1 LNSTGQQNVKKH
13 LNALNKISLTTPIL
27 QGPMWDIPFHIH
39 IDASNK
45 EIGVV
50 LGQQEDKIPFAVYFI
65 INNLSSAKL
74 NYSSH

>member
-1 LNSTGQQNVKKH
+1 
-13 LNALNKISLTTPIL
+13 
-27 QGPMWDIPFHIH
+27 MWDIPPHIH

-65 INNLSSAKL
+65 INNLFDAKL
-74 NYSSH
+74 N